1 MQIDK
6 HKLTAIVSKLMH
18 PHKGILAADESNSSA
33 NKRFQSL
40 GIPQTEQKRREYRQ
54 LLLTTPAIEKYV
66 SGVILYDETIR
77 QMTDDGELFR
87 DVLKRLGVLV
97 GIKVDQGLD
106 AVGDTGESK
115 TKGLDGL
122 EERLRDYKEM
132 GAVFTKWRSA
142 FVVGNGLPTDA
153 NIRKNLADMAE
164 YVLLVQSFGMVP
176 IVEPEVLLEG
186 EHNIQTAETVTSHV
200 LDILFEEL
208 AKKQVYLGGLILKTS
223 MVVAGS
229 RAHIQVSH
237 DMVAEHTSR
246 VLRKHVPPHVGGVVF
261 LSGGQSP
268 DYALHNLHY
277 IAELGPYPWPVTF
290 SFSRALQS
298 EALESWAG
306 DIDNTHRAQD
316 IFIQRLHNN
325 SLARQGK
332 LQHAPGNA
340 HEHDV
345 AGLRGF
351 FWVLVVIVIIL
362 LILIS

>member
-1 MQIDK
+1 MQIDT

-18 PHKGILAADESNSSA
+18 PQKGILAADESNSSA
-33 NKRFQSL
+33 NKRFQNL
-40 GIPQTEQKRREYRQ
+40 GIPQTEEKRREYRE
-54 LLLTTPAIEKYV
+54 LLLTTPSLEQYV

-87 DVLKRLGVLV
+87 DILKQKSVLV

-122 EERLRDYKEM
+122 EDRLRDYKEM
-132 GAVFTKWRSA
+132 GAIFTKWRSA
-142 FVVGNGLPTDA
+142 FVVGEGLPTEK
-153 NIRKNLADMAE
+153 NIRQNLSDMAR
-164 YVLLVQSFGMVP
+164 YAYLVQSFSMVP
-176 IVEPEVLLEG
+176 IVEPEVLLSG
-186 EHNIQTAETVTSHV
+186 THSIQRAEVVTSHV
-200 LDILFEEL
+200 LNILFEEL
-208 AKKQVYLGGLILKTS
+208 AKQEVYLGGLIVKTS
-223 MVVAGS
+223 MVVAGADS
-229 RAHIQVSH
+229 SAQASH

-246 VLRKHVPPHVGGVVF
+246 VLRKNIPPHVGGVVF

-298 EALESWAG
+298 EALDVWGGVFSHKEK
-306 DIDNTHRAQD
+306 AQGV
-316 IFIQRLHNN
+316 FLERLQKN
-325 SLARQGK
+325 SLARQAK

-351 FWVLVVIVIIL
+351 FWILVVIIMTLLIIL
-362 LILIS
+362 S